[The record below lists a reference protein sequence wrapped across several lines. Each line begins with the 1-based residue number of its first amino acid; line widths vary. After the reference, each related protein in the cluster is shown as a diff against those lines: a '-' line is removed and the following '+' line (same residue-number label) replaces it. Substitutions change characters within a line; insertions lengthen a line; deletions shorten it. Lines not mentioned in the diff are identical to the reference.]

1 MVVNVEAFLE
11 LLNIFIRAQLTAAT
25 ITMEKDLKSRFG
37 VVFSSVHWVSMDF
50 GL

>member
-1 MVVNVEAFLE
+1 MVANVEAFLK

-25 ITMEKDLKSRFG
+25 ITVKEDLKIRLG
-37 VVFSSVHWVSMDF
+37 VVFCGVHWVSMDF